1 MIIEN
6 LKILVV
12 VDEGSFSQTLNVGRW
27 EGNLKID
34 CKETVY
40 DVPTG
45 SGYCPVES
53 C

>member
-1 MIIEN
+1 MIIEE
-6 LKILVV
+6 LQILVA
-12 VDEGSFSQTLNVGRW
+12 VDGDSFSQTLNLGRW

-40 DVPTG
+40 VVPTG